1 MVIHETALETLSKSH
16 TSLHPKVRAGPD
28 DVQNLLL
35 SLDLSERA
43 PRALFPTVGI

>member
-1 MVIHETALETLSKSH
+1 MVIRETALETLSKTH
-16 TSLHPKVRAGPD
+16 TSLHPKVTAGPD
-28 DVQNLLL
+28 DVQNLL